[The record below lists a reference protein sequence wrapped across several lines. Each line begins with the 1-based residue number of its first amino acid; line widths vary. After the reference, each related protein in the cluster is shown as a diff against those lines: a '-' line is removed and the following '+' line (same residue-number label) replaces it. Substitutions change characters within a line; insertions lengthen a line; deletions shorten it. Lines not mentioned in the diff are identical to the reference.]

1 MEFGF
6 LFPNNTNF
14 PVPPVK
20 ITSDMQLKW
29 LIELNKRHHTPLCV
43 TLIRRE
49 QPMNRPNAANEADD
63 EVRDELY
70 HNCDDFWNTVEIGR
84 DDDVVFPETN
94 ATQRPPEIVQD
105 NEEEFPF
112 TNDDLIA
119 SVSRSNQAV
128 RPRTVDESACED
140 FQKECCLLCQQV
152 FPQLY
157 VPGTFARTH
166 LPRFVNEVQIHDA
179 AGRVWQIGLDRRG
192 NGIVRRIERGW
203 AAFYSTKN
211 ISPGDTCVFELIN
224 SDIPVFN
231 VYTVAAGGR
240 QLL

>member
-1 MEFGF
+1 
-6 LFPNNTNF
+6 
-14 PVPPVK
+14 
-20 ITSDMQLKW
+20 
-29 LIELNKRHHTPLCV
+29 
-43 TLIRRE
+43 
-49 QPMNRPNAANEADD
+49 MNRPNAANEADD

-70 HNCDDFWNTVEIGR
+70 HNRDDFWNTVEIAR

-119 SVSRSNQAV
+119 SVSRSNQAGPSSRSSL
-128 RPRTVDESACED
+128 RPRTVDESACEYLTD
-140 FQKECCLLCQQV
+140 RGLWTNLPTSFSTTVHMDAPIASSSSSQPLPSFQITMSARSFCHRCI
-152 FPQLY
+152 Y

-192 NGIVRRIERGW
+192 NGIVRRIARGW

-224 SDIPVFN
+224 SDIPAFN
-231 VYTVAAGGR
+231 VRRAVIV
-240 QLL
+240 